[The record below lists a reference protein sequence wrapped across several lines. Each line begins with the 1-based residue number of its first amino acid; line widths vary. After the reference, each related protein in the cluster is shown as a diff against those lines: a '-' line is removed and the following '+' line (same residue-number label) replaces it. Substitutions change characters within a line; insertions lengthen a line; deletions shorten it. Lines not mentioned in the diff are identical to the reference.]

1 VHPCSDAAYQARPPC
16 AHEIKRE
23 PARPDVELCLAQKRD
38 GFTQMHVDQKDA
50 RGFRLNRYWHSFE
63 PVTVEARHRCASF
76 LIGVGLR
83 FTFFLRA

>member
-1 VHPCSDAAYQARPPC
+1 
-16 AHEIKRE
+16 
-23 PARPDVELCLAQKRD
+23 
-38 GFTQMHVDQKDA
+38 MHVDQKDA
-50 RGFRLNRYWHSFE
+50 RGFRLNRYWLSFE